1 MIYRAYEVTGTV
13 AAVLAAFPVPV
24 DDEDVTTV
32 RATSYWDDPELV
44 VVFVGPDEAT
54 IESAVTTF
62 DGAAVTSTRIEEAV
76 I

>member
-13 AAVLAAFPVPV
+13 AAALAAFPAPV

-32 RATSYWDDPELV
+32 RATSYWDDPALV
-44 VVFVGPDEAT
+44 VVFLGPDEAT
-54 IESAVTTF
+54 IESDVVAF
-62 DGAAVTSTRIEEAV
+62 DGAAVTSTRIEEAA